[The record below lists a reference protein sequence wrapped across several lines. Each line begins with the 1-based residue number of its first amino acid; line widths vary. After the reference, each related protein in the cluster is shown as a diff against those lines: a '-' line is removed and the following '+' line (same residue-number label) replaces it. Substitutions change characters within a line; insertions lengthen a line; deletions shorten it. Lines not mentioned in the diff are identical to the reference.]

1 MFQSLGSQ
9 SPPRDYALRTLLA
22 STLGAFL
29 DCVFHPG
36 LPGIGIC
43 VSCQS
48 VVCDGCST
56 RLQGRN
62 FCSSCWDARAAS
74 ETKDSPRQSHPVVLA
89 GLSLLTLASMATLVL
104 LGVVFGFSLYVLG

>member
-1 MFQSLGSQ
+1 M
-9 SPPRDYALRTLLA
+9 
-22 STLGAFL
+22 

-43 VSCQS
+43 VSCRS

-62 FCSSCWDARAAS
+62 FCSGCWDARAAS
-74 ETKDSPRQSHPVVLA
+74 EAPAAPLQSHPVVVA
-89 GLSLLTLASMATLVL
+89 GLSILTLASMLALVL